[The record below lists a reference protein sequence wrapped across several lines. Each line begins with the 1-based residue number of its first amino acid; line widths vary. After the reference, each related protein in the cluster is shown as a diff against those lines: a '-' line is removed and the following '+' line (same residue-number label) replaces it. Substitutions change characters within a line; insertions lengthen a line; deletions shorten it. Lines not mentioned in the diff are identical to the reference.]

1 MKNQLNEHDNE
12 AINLLRSN
20 NSGILSTIS
29 KKYSGYPFGSFVTY
43 ATGRS
48 RIIYFYFSDLAQH
61 TKNLNFKSES
71 CLTISETRKNDD
83 KQNSKRLTL
92 MGDLKLVE
100 EQNIKD
106 CKKIFFSILP
116 ESEKY
121 SKMHDFNFYQ
131 LEIKHARWIGGF
143 GKISWLD
150 SQDWAYMNPKWI
162 NMEDGIISHMNR
174 DHSNSIS
181 SSLNAQYGIKDKEA
195 KMLLLNVD
203 GYYTSSKSGIYFI
216 QFECPCV
223 SVKQYKNTLIELA
236 NKYKKYEI

>member
-1 MKNQLNEHDNE
+1 
-12 AINLLRSN
+12 
-20 NSGILSTIS
+20 
-29 KKYSGYPFGSFVTY
+29 
-43 ATGRS
+43 
-48 RIIYFYFSDLAQH
+48 
-61 TKNLNFKSES
+61 
-71 CLTISETRKNDD
+71 
-83 KQNSKRLTL
+83 

-143 GKISWLD
+143 GKIFWLD
-150 SQDWAYMNPKWI
+150 SQDWEYMSPKWI

-223 SVKQYKNTLIELA
+223 SVKQYKNALIELA